1 MMTQELTHPTN
12 LSTMSHCR
20 SSIVRLESNRA
31 YMTARTQPFRPTMQS
46 TKLRLVPARRLAPAT
61 HASHRW
67 GVVLAGGDGTRLREL
82 TQRVWGDRPKQF
94 CPILGDN
101 TLLEE
106 TMHRAE
112 RSIPPEQILFSLMQ
126 AHRRYY
132 LPSLGKGPS
141 LKIVQPFNKGT
152 APAILHALMR
162 IAQADAD
169 AIVSIFPCDHYYSS
183 ESAFTAALES
193 AQEIAEQRT
202 ASVVLFG
209 ARPNEAEVEYGW
221 IEIGE
226 AVGGHTGLFRV
237 QGFQEKPPLALAE
250 ALFRRGSL
258 WNTFVMV
265 GHVRA
270 FLEMAWETVPRLL
283 QVLASAEVTSHP
295 DAEIRIPDS
304 IYAQIAPM
312 DFSRH
317 ILALATN
324 RLLAFRLKNIEWS
337 DLGHPYRLLATLV
350 ERDGDLP
357 VWAKLWFE
365 PAATGRAAKAT
376 A

>member
-1 MMTQELTHPTN
+1 
-12 LSTMSHCR
+12 
-20 SSIVRLESNRA
+20 
-31 YMTARTQPFRPTMQS
+31 MTATTQQFRPTMQS

-94 CPILGDN
+94 CPILGGH
-101 TLLEE
+101 TLLEV

-126 AHRRYY
+126 AHRQYY
-132 LPSLGKGPS
+132 LPSLGSGPS
-141 LKIVQPFNKGT
+141 PRIVQPFNKGT
-152 APAILHALMR
+152 APAILYALMR
-162 IAQADAD
+162 IAQTDAD
-169 AIVSIFPCDHYYSS
+169 AIVSIFPCDHYYSP

-193 AQEIAEQRT
+193 ALEIADQRT
-202 ASVVLFG
+202 DSVVLFG
-209 ARPNEAEVEYGW
+209 AQPNEAEIEYGW

-226 AVGGHTGLFRV
+226 AVGGHAGLFRIE
-237 QGFQEKPPLALAE
+237 GFQEKPPLALAE
-250 ALFRRGSL
+250 ALLRRGSL

-270 FLEMAWETVPRLL
+270 FLEMARKTVPSLL
-283 QVLASAEVTSHP
+283 QVLESAEVTSHP

-324 RLLAFRLKNIEWS
+324 SLLAFRLTNIEWS

-350 ERDGDLP
+350 ERDGGLP

-365 PAATGRAAKAT
+365 PKAIRRSAAAPA
-376 A
+376 